1 MSIPDGTN
9 LGSGVAASQGQGAI
23 LLAVIDETPTSEE
36 LLLAW
41 QDTTRA
47 AELAERLAALA
58 LDAAD
63 HADERALAAEEIATV
78 AETAA
83 RSAEAAAVRAR
94 EGADLAR
101 VAAGRARERSTAAQA
116 GRSIPQDA
124 SRVDPA
130 ARTHDEPDLEVD
142 TGSPQDVG
150 EPNAGVV
157 SR

>member
-1 MSIPDGTN
+1 M
-9 LGSGVAASQGQGAI
+9 
-23 LLAVIDETPTSEE
+23 DETPTSEE

-58 LDAAD
+58 LEAAD
-63 HADERALAAEEIATV
+63 HADERALAADEIATV
-78 AETAA
+78 AESAA

-101 VAAGRARERSTAAQA
+101 LAAARARQRSADVQA
-116 GRSIPQDA
+116 GRPTPSEPTG
-124 SRVDPA
+124 VDDA
-130 ARTHDEPDLEVD
+130 ARTGDEPDLEVD